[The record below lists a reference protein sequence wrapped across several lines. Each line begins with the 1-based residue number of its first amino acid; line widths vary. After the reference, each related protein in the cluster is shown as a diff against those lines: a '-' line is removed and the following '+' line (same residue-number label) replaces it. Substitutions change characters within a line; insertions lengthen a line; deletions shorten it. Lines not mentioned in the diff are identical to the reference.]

1 MHDIAFYVFIQG
13 VEWFQKLF
21 PCFRTFREA
30 FSHPYISFFHL
41 LVNGFF
47 FLNIGG
53 KMVRYVAHEADY
65 IRLEALLK
73 VGGLI
78 SDFDVV
84 VVNGTLSA
92 SIF

>member
-1 MHDIAFYVFIQG
+1 MVF
-13 VEWFQKLF
+13 
-21 PCFRTFREA
+21 
-30 FSHPYISFFHL
+30 L
-41 LVNGFF
+41 LK
-47 FLNIGG
+47 NIGE

-73 VGGLI
+73 FGSLI

-92 SIF
+92 SIFLSK

>member
-1 MHDIAFYVFIQG
+1 MVF
-13 VEWFQKLF
+13 
-21 PCFRTFREA
+21 
-30 FSHPYISFFHL
+30 L
-41 LVNGFF
+41 LK
-47 FLNIGG
+47 NIGE

-73 VGGLI
+73 FGSLI

-92 SIF
+92 SIFYLNDKKRYCSLNSNFSLPQCLHNT